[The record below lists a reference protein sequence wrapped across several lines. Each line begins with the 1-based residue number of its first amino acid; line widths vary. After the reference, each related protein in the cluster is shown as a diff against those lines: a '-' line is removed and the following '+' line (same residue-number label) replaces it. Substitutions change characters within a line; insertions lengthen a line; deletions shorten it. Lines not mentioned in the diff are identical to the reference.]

1 MKQDQVMASC
11 EAAFRPLLLLEEG
24 MNINARRIEGIRKV
38 SKIAFMV
45 YWRHYG

>member
-1 MKQDQVMASC
+1 MASC

-24 MNINARRIEGIRKV
+24 MNINVRKIESNRKV
-38 SKIAFMV
+38 SKIFFMV